1 MSAPRAGAGRL
12 ILVPTPIGNLGDM
25 TLRAIEVLKEADHI
39 AAEDT
44 RTSRRLLDHFGITTS
59 ISSHHDF
66 STDREILRLVA
77 RLRAGDTIAL
87 ISDAGMPGISDPAY
101 RLVNAALEEGIAVSA
116 LPGASSILPALA
128 ASGLPTDRF
137 RFLGFLPR
145 KKGRQTA
152 LAELAASPETTVFL
166 EAPHRLEH
174 TLAALAE
181 SVPGRRLCVARE
193 ISKVHEEFVRGR
205 VDEVRDHFAASGI
218 RGEFVLVLE
227 GARADDRRRRR
238 GAEDSNPF
246 AVNTEDED

>member
-1 MSAPRAGAGRL
+1 VSAPRAEGGRL

-25 TLRAIEVLKEADHI
+25 TLRAVEVLKEAQHI

-44 RTSRRLLDHFGITTS
+44 RLSRRLLDHFGIATPM
-59 ISSHHDF
+59 SSYHDF
-66 STDREILRLVA
+66 STERERQRLVA
-77 RLRAGDTIAL
+77 RLRAGETVAL

-101 RLVNAALEEGIAVSA
+101 RLVNAALDEGFPVSA

-193 ISKVHEEFVRGR
+193 ISKLHEEFVRGD
-205 VDEVRDHFAASGI
+205 VAEVQRHFAETGV

-227 GARADDRRRRR
+227 GARASDRRHKR
-238 GAEDSNPF
+238 GKDDSP
-246 AVNTEDED
+246 EDEE